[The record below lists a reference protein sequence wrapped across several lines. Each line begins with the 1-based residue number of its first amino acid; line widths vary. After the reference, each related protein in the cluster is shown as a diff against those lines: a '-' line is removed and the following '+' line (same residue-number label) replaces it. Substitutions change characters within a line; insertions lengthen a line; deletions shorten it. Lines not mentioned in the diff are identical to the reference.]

1 MRNGCYF
8 KYLEVEDGRKRAL
21 LESLAVGELCPAH
34 IGTGEIKQG
43 ESIIPQKK
51 DRLSQEY
58 FTGCLLGGAIGDAL
72 GAPTEFMNLNQILAQ
87 HGPGGVQDYVE
98 FSDGI
103 GRITDDTQMTL
114 FTAEAMLRTIHRSVQ
129 KGIWGAYLQISHGS
143 YLRWLHTQNYELL
156 DTPGFEYR
164 LDGWVIKQRELYK
177 RRAPGNICLS
187 ALQSGKRGTIER
199 RINDSKGCGGVMRVA
214 PVGLIKSFKPEDAF
228 QYGAELAA
236 ITHTHPS
243 GYLSAGAF
251 AAIIAYIRDG
261 NSLMDSINNTFE
273 ILEKWENH
281 EETSRA
287 IKNAIQHY
295 HNRKPTFENVEK
307 LGGGW
312 VGEEALAIAIYC
324 SLHYQDSFE
333 KGIVLSV
340 NHGGDTDS
348 TGAITGN
355 ILGLL
360 LGKDNIP
367 EQWIMKLEMKDFIS
381 QIGEDLFIGC
391 PVDSFSFNEEWSEK
405 YPPN

>member
-1 MRNGCYF
+1 MS
-8 KYLEVEDGRKRAL
+8 KPE
-21 LESLAVGELCPAH
+21 
-34 IGTGEIKQG
+34 
-43 ESIIPQKK
+43 
-51 DRLSQEY
+51 
-58 FTGCLLGGAIGDAL
+58 
-72 GAPTEFMNLNQILAQ
+72 
-87 HGPGGVQDYVE
+87 
-98 FSDGI
+98 
-103 GRITDDTQMTL
+103 
-114 FTAEAMLRTIHRSVQ
+114 
-129 KGIWGAYLQISHGS
+129 
-143 YLRWLHTQNYELL
+143 
-156 DTPGFEYR
+156 FEYQ
-164 LDGWVIKQRELYK
+164 LDGWGIKQRELYK
-177 RRAPGNICLS
+177 RRAPGNTCLS
-187 ALQSGKRGTIER
+187 ALQSGKRGTIGK

-243 GYLSAGAF
+243 GYLSAGAL

-261 NSLMDSINNTFE
+261 YSLMSSVTHALG

-287 IKNAIQHY
+287 VKNAIQHY
-295 HNRKPTFENVEK
+295 HNSRPTFENVEK

-324 SLHYQDSFE
+324 ALHYQDSFE
-333 KGIVLSV
+333 KGVILSV

-360 LGKDNIP
+360 LCKDHIP
-367 EQWIMKLEMKDFIS
+367 EQWILKLELNEFIS
-381 QIGEDLFIGC
+381 QVGKDLFIEC
-391 PVDSFSFNEEWSEK
+391 PVDSFTDDKEWSEK